1 METAYKG
8 KFPVSLKKESIFEHQ
23 YKDKLRNRIIIT
35 MDTKFTIEPSHAKK
49 ARMTFDV
56 IMRKTLI
63 KITSFF
69 ARRLLKM
76 CMNTNVQRKS
86 LVDLRTM

>member
-23 YKDKLRNRIIIT
+23 YKDKLRNGIIIT
-35 MDTKFTIEPSHAKK
+35 METKFTIEPSHAKK

-69 ARRLLKM
+69 GKITSVISVHALQCTVKIYL
-76 CMNTNVQRKS
+76 
-86 LVDLRTM
+86 